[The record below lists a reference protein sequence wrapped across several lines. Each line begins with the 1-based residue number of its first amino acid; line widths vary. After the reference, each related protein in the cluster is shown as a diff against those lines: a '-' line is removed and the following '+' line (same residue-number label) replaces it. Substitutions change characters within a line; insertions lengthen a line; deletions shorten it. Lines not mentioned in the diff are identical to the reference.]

1 MCFYETLVAF
11 HKMLTPPNTKQ
22 RHDGLASDNLTHDV
36 SHLAPDWS
44 ALSPSRPSLARVGQS
59 FEAARLLC
67 VTYMLRSS

>member
-36 SHLAPDWS
+36 SHLRMYYAGP
-44 ALSPSRPSLARVGQS
+44 
-59 FEAARLLC
+59 
-67 VTYMLRSS
+67 